1 MKNTEFKVS
10 KPRKRLLFGLSP
22 WLLVGVS
29 AVLAL
34 AVLGLSLRNSERE
47 RLHSMQNFLDR
58 AEALIWALE
67 AGARTGMSGIQGR
80 KSPLQPLIEETARQP
95 GILYMAVV
103 DTNGLILAHS
113 NPDKIGTLIEADRLP
128 PDSPEEANT
137 CKLTKRPNE
146 TLFEV
151 YRGFAPLRI
160 NYHQNFKMMGR
171 RHGGHGMM
179 MMIPPDAS
187 GLEQSKATSYAFVG
201 FDQQPFLE
209 AFAADS
215 RNNMLTGLL
224 VALLGLGGCISL
236 FWAHSYRSSRQ
247 KLKDTQAFAS
257 EVVTSLPLG
266 LVASEPSGKI
276 HMINSSALSLL
287 HLQRDNVDGL
297 RVNAIP
303 GLDWDAITASLE
315 NKPKVHEQEMQL
327 ATPDGKKRPVS
338 VSASQIRGDDGVF
351 LGHLFILRDIAEMK
365 KLQAELR
372 KNERLTTLGNLA
384 AGVAHEIRN
393 PLSSIKGL
401 ATYIARKAH
410 RDGEVSPE
418 EEAAKTMIIEVN
430 RLNGVVSE
438 LLEFARP
445 SAITLSRANIN
456 EVIER
461 ALRLSESDL
470 RSKKIQV
477 RFHPNP
483 DFSSVPINSE
493 RLTQAL
499 LNLFLNAIHAMH
511 IGGEL
516 TVRLEQRSDDDY
528 ALVISDNGEGMS
540 KETLASLFTP
550 YYTTKPSG
558 TGLGLAIVHQIIE
571 GHGGRI
577 FVSSEQGKGS
587 TFTLVLPLNPATLP
601 DFTNTAQA

>member
-1 MKNTEFKVS
+1 MAEP
-10 KPRKRLLFGLSP
+10 PRKRLLFGLSP

-29 AVLAL
+29 VVLAL
-34 AVLGLSLRNSERE
+34 AILVLSLRNTERE

-67 AGARTGMSGIQGR
+67 AGARTGMAGIQGR

-95 GILYMAVV
+95 GILYMAVI
-103 DTNGLILAHS
+103 DTEGWILAHS
-113 NPDKIGTLIEADRLP
+113 NPEKVGTRMEAARLP
-128 PDSPEEANT
+128 PDTPEEAST
-137 CKLTKRPNE
+137 CKLSKRPNE

-160 NYHQNFKMMGR
+160 NYHQDFTMMGR
-171 RHGGHGMM
+171 GHGRHGMM
-179 MMIPPDAS
+179 MRTPPDAS

-224 VALLGLGGCISL
+224 VAMLGLGGCISL

-266 LVASEPSGKI
+266 LIASEPSGKI
-276 HMINSSALSLL
+276 NMINASALSLL
-287 HLQRDNVDGL
+287 HVQRENVAGSS
-297 RVNAIP
+297 VNSLP
-303 GLDWDAITASLE
+303 GLDWDAITSSLADRQ
-315 NKPKVHEQEMQL
+315 KVHEREMQL
-327 ATPDGKKRPVS
+327 VIQDGKRMPVS

-401 ATYIARKAH
+401 ATYIERKTH
-410 RDGEVSPE
+410 REGTASPE
-418 EEAAKTMIIEVN
+418 EEAAKTMILEVN

-445 SAITLSRANIN
+445 SAIKLGRADIN
-456 EVIER
+456 EVVNR

-470 RSKKIQV
+470 RSKNIQV
-477 RFHPNP
+477 QFHPDP
-483 DFSSVPINSE
+483 TFSGVPINAE

-499 LNLFLNAIHAMH
+499 LNLFLNAVHAMQA
-511 IGGEL
+511 GGEL
-516 TVRLEQRSDDDY
+516 KVELERRPEEEY
-528 ALVISDNGEGMS
+528 AMIISDNGEGMS

-550 YYTTKPSG
+550 YYTTRPSG

-577 FVSSEQGKGS
+577 MVSSEQGKGS
-587 TFTLVLPLNPATLP
+587 TFTLILPMNPASP
-601 DFTNTAQA
+601 GYSGTAQAKP